1 MIKDHLFVAYVD
13 LNCII
18 EKIDEYKNNPKNSS
32 TAKARKHIPS
42 GFSMS
47 TTFSFRSTENKHDV
61 CQDKGWMKTFCESLR
76 QYAMKIIGLRK
87 KKNEVIKKRAA
98 GSYKNTTVCY
108 IYKEKMKINIW
119 KIKNIVKSEIIS
131 LCRRIER
138 CYA

>member
-18 EKIDEYKNNPKNSS
+18 DKIDEYKNNPKNSS

-47 TTFSFRSTENKHDV
+47 ATFSFRSTENKHDV

-87 KKNEVIKKRAA
+87 KKMKLLRKEQQDHTKIQQSVIFIKK
-98 GSYKNTTVCY
+98 
-108 IYKEKMKINIW
+108 KMKISIW
-119 KIKNIVKSEIIS
+119 KIKNIVKSEINAIM
-131 LCRRIER
+131 
-138 CYA
+138 